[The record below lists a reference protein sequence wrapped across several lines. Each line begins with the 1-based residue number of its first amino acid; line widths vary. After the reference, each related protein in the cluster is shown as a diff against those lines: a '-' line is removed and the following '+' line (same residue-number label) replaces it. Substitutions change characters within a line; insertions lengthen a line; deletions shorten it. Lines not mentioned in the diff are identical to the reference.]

1 MSLVGGA
8 IRYFP
13 LHICRARIPLGGP
26 TNSLIRSK
34 ILLLHQYKFLSPA
47 PPKRVL
53 QKVNAPEQEKVGKLH
68 VCTVCLFTAEA

>member
-34 ILLLHQYKFLSPA
+34 ILLLHQYKFLSRSSQES
-47 PPKRVL
+47 PPKGER
-53 QKVNAPEQEKVGKLH
+53 ATTGKGWTI
-68 VCTVCLFTAEA
+68 CR